1 MYMLSNFSGI
11 NTTVTQ
17 GVWDPTKTFMIEFK
31 GKDENY
37 GKPPEGSLTEARA
50 KKACRHIN
58 KELTTLLCIIRGIG
72 SRDEHSGEIT
82 VPFGKLF
89 KYYIPISNK
98 VVGLLLRARRWRLVE
113 FPGEMLYQGQD
124 DNVIIRL
131 TANEDLIPYS
141 RRFDFSLDTPTHQ
154 TESAA
159 ENDLVES
166 QSEDDMS
173 CSISWQKVDE
183 NSNEYSENF
192 DTETALPNE
201 SQSGDLSI
209 QQLQENN
216 SEIVDT

>member
-1 MYMLSNFSGI
+1 
-11 NTTVTQ
+11 
-17 GVWDPTKTFMIEFK
+17 
-31 GKDENY
+31 
-37 GKPPEGSLTEARA
+37 
-50 KKACRHIN
+50 
-58 KELTTLLCIIRGIG
+58 
-72 SRDEHSGEIT
+72 
-82 VPFGKLF
+82 
-89 KYYIPISNK
+89 
-98 VVGLLLRARRWRLVE
+98 VE

-159 ENDLVES
+159 ENDLAES
-166 QSEDDMS
+166 QSEDDM
-173 CSISWQKVDE
+173 
-183 NSNEYSENF
+183 YF